1 MTIAIWS
8 KSITDFAVFRLDTS
22 ELIMTWNTGA
32 RLIKGYSA
40 SEIIGRHYELFF
52 TPEDRADGR
61 PEKALVVARTS
72 GRYEDEGWRVRKD
85 GSRFWASAVIDQ
97 IVDESGQLVGF
108 AKVTRDLTEKR
119 AVYEALRQRDRNFR
133 LLLESVHHHA
143 IYTVDLEGLITS
155 WDAGAERIKGYSN
168 DRDFRVR
175 VSRNFTRLRIRLPAS
190 LSRRSKLRGHADDL
204 RRKVGESARM
214 EAGFGPMSSSSQ

>member
-1 MTIAIWS
+1 MSSSAQKRTEFIDDYRHLVE
-8 KSITDFAVFRLDTS
+8 SITDFAVFRLDKTD
-22 ELIMTWNTGA
+22 LIMTWNTGA

-61 PEKALVVARTS
+61 PEKALVVAATS
-72 GRYEDEGWRVRKD
+72 GKYEDEGWRVRKD

-108 AKVTRDLTEKR
+108 AKVTRDLTERR
-119 AVYEALRQRDRNFR
+119 AVYEALRQSERNFR

-143 IYTVDLEGLITS
+143 IYTVD
-155 WDAGAERIKGYSN
+155 W
-168 DRDFRVR
+168 
-175 VSRNFTRLRIRLPAS
+175 
-190 LSRRSKLRGHADDL
+190 RG
-204 RRKVGESARM
+204 
-214 EAGFGPMSSSSQ
+214 